1 MANFF
6 INRPIVSIVLS
17 ILTLLLGVVVIRGLS
32 IEQYPFLAP
41 PNIRVTATYPGASAE
56 AVEQSVAAP
65 IEQEVNG
72 VDRMIYMKSSNTS
85 DGRMLLDVNFEVGT
99 DQDTANVLT
108 QNRVSTAAARLPAEV
123 NQQGVTVKKQSPSI
137 LMVIS
142 LYSPKDAYDANF
154 LINYCGI
161 NLRDQILRIPGIAQV
176 DLFGGTDYGMRIWF
190 KPDMMAK
197 LGLVPAD
204 IISAIKEQN
213 LQAPAGKIG
222 GAPTPKDQEF
232 TETVSAP
239 GRLVTTEE
247 FENIIIR
254 QTATGAV
261 VKIKDIGH
269 VELGSQDYNSFGRLD
284 GKPGGAM
291 AVYLLPGANQ
301 LKAAETIYETM
312 EHAKTLFP
320 PDMDYK
326 IVYDTTPAVE
336 ASIHEILKTF
346 VEALILVT
354 LVVFIFLQ
362 NLRATIIPLLT
373 IPVSLIGTF
382 IFFPVLGFSVNTLSM
397 FGLVL
402 AIGIV
407 VDDAIVVVEAVIH
420 HLEHG
425 MKPKEATVQAMKEV
439 SGPVIGIALIL
450 SAVFVPVALLGGL
463 VGSMYKQFALTI
475 AISVLLSAFNA
486 LTLTPALCALML
498 KEPKPA
504 RGPLGIFFRG
514 FNKIFEVTTNGYVNV
529 ARLLV
534 RRSII
539 TIAIV
544 AGVVLGAMF
553 FAKRIPAGFI
563 PDEDQGILG
572 VSVQLPNGAS
582 LARTSEVLVKV
593 EQILAK
599 TEGIESFQTIG
610 GYGVVTNTYQ
620 PNYGS
625 LFARL
630 HPWEERH
637 GQELHVKGIMTKLQ
651 REFANIPEAVVFPFN
666 IPTLSGFGAAS
677 GFNFLI
683 QDRSGSMSVE
693 QMGEQAAKFLAAARE
708 RPELGNVFTSFD
720 PNYPQVRVDL
730 NREKARTLGVP
741 VNEVFQAMSAAMGGA
756 FVNDFN
762 RFGRLYRVYVQAES
776 ESRLKSDDIGKIYV
790 RSKTT
795 NEMVPLSTLVSVKDN
810 AGTELTTR
818 FNLLRS
824 VELQGA
830 PARGYTSGQ
839 ALAALEQVFEQTM
852 PKEMSFAYSSLS
864 YQEKIAPPPAPTFI
878 LAIVVVFLL
887 LAAMYESWRL
897 PWAVLLGSPLVAL
910 GALFGVW
917 LFGYDN
923 NVYVQIGLVMLIGL
937 AAKNAIL
944 IVEFAKAKHEEGKS
958 LEDSALTSARLRF
971 RPILMTAF
979 AFILGVVPL
988 MKASGAGAGAQN
1000 VMGTGV
1006 FWGMLIATA
1015 LGVFIIPG
1023 NFTFIEGLG
1032 RRRRLEAA
1040 AVTPAEASLDHA
1052 AHPAMQTEAGVGD
1065 LLTPPPPL
1073 TATAGD
1079 GAHGSTTMTA
1089 KAGGEH
1095 V

>member
-6 INRPIVSIVLS
+6 IRRPIVAIVIS
-17 ILTLLLGVVVIRGLS
+17 ILTLMLGLVVIRGLS
-32 IEQYPFLAP
+32 VEQYPFLAP
-41 PNIRVTATYPGASAE
+41 PNIRVTGTYPGASAE
-56 AVEQSVAAP
+56 AVEQSVATP
-65 IEQEVNG
+65 VEQEVNG

-154 LINYCGI
+154 LVNYCGI
-161 NLRDQILRIPGIAQV
+161 NLRDQLLRIPGIAQV
-176 DLFGGTDYGMRIWF
+176 DLFGGTDYGMRVWMR
-190 KPDMMAK
+190 PDRLAK
-197 LGLVPAD
+197 LGLTPAD
-204 IISAIKEQN
+204 VISAIKEQN
-213 LQAPAGKIG
+213 LQAPAGKV
-222 GAPTPKDQEF
+222 GAPPTPAGQEF
-232 TETVSAP
+232 TTTLSAP
-239 GRLVTTEE
+239 GRLITTEE
-247 FENIIIR
+247 FENIIVR

-261 VKIKDIGH
+261 VRVKDVGRA
-269 VELGSQDYNSFGRLD
+269 ELGSQDYNSFGRLN

-301 LKAAETIYETM
+301 LQAAETIYETM
-312 EHAKTLFP
+312 KHAKTLFP

-336 ASIHEILKTF
+336 ASIEAILHTF
-346 VEALILVT
+346 VEALVLVI

-362 NLRATIIPLLT
+362 NVRATIIPVLT

-382 IFFPVLGFSVNTLSM
+382 IFFPLLGFSINTLSM

-425 MKPKEATVQAMKEV
+425 MAPKEATFKAMAEV
-439 SGPVIGIALIL
+439 SGPVVGIALIL

-486 LTLTPALCALML
+486 LTLTPALCAML
-498 KEPKPA
+498 LKPPKPM
-504 RGPLGIFFRG
+504 RGPLGVFFRG
-514 FNKIFEVTTNGYVNV
+514 FNKVFDVTTRGYVSTS
-529 ARLLV
+529 RLLV
-534 RRSII
+534 RRSFLTIVII
-539 TIAIV
+539 
-544 AGVVLGAMF
+544 AGVVVGAGF
-553 FAKRIPAGFI
+553 FAKRLPAGFI
-563 PDEDQGILG
+563 PDEDQGIFG
-572 VSVQLPNGAS
+572 VSVQLPPGAS
-582 LARTSEVLVKV
+582 LARTSEVLKEV
-593 EQILAK
+593 EEILAK
-599 TEGIESFQTIG
+599 TEGVESFQTVG

-620 PNYGS
+620 TNYGS
-625 LFARL
+625 MFARL
-630 HPWEERH
+630 KPWEER
-637 GQELHVKGIMTKLQ
+637 EDPALHVKSIMAKLQ
-651 REFANIPEAVVFPFN
+651 RRFAAIPEAVVFPFN

-683 QDRSGSMSVE
+683 QDRSGSMSVSE
-693 QMGEQAAKFLAAARE
+693 LGEYATAFVAAARE

-720 PNYPQVRVDL
+720 PNYPQVKVDL
-730 NREKARTLGVP
+730 DREKARTLGVP
-741 VNEVFQAMSAAMGGA
+741 VNEVFQAMSTAMGGT

-776 ESRLKSDDIGKIYV
+776 ETRLKASDIGNIYV

-795 NEMVPLSTLVSVKDN
+795 GQMIPLSTLVTVKDI

-824 VELQGA
+824 VEMQGGPA
-830 PARGYTSGQ
+830 PGYTSGQ
-839 ALAALEQVFEQTM
+839 ALAALEEVFARTL
-852 PKEMSFAYSSLS
+852 PKEMGFAYSSLS
-864 YQEKIAPPPAPTFI
+864 YQEKVAPPAAPTFV
-878 LAIVVVFLL
+878 LAILVVFLL

-910 GALFGVW
+910 GAFFGVW
-917 LFGYDN
+917 LAGYDN

-944 IVEFAKAKHEEGKS
+944 IVEFAKAKHEEGMG
-958 LEDSALTSARLRF
+958 LDEAALTSARLRF

-979 AFILGVVPL
+979 AFILGVIPL
-988 MKASGAGAGAQN
+988 MKAVGAGAGAQN

-1006 FWGMLIATA
+1006 FWGMLVATL

-1023 NFTFIEGLG
+1023 NYTFVEGLG
-1032 RRRRLEAA
+1032 RRRHA
-1040 AVTPAEASLDHA
+1040 PADVIE
-1052 AHPAMQTEAGVGD
+1052 
-1065 LLTPPPPL
+1065 PPPPEFVM
-1073 TATAGD
+1073 
-1079 GAHGSTTMTA
+1079 GSYDSVTEHVTEDAPAEHPPANGEPHAAEPA
-1089 KAGGEH
+1089 KADTMGEH

>member
-1 MANFF
+1 MSNFF
-6 INRPIVSIVLS
+6 INRPIVAIVISIM
-17 ILTLLLGVVVIRGLS
+17 TLLIGVVVIRGLS

-56 AVEQSVAAP
+56 AVEQSVATP
-65 IEQEVNG
+65 VEQEVNG

-99 DQDTANVLT
+99 NQDTANVLT

-142 LYSPKDAYDANF
+142 LFSPADAYDANF
-154 LINYCGI
+154 LINYAGI

-176 DLFGGTDYGMRIWF
+176 DLFGGTDYGMRVWI
-190 KPDMMAK
+190 KPDRLAK
-197 LGLVPAD
+197 LGLTPSDV
-204 IISAIKEQN
+204 ISAIKEQN
-213 LQAPAGKIG
+213 LQAPAGKVG

-232 TETVSAP
+232 TETLSAP
-239 GRLVTTEE
+239 GRLITPEE
-247 FENIIIR
+247 FENVIVR
-254 QTATGAV
+254 QTANGSV
-261 VKIKDIGH
+261 VRIKDIGRA
-269 VELGSQDYNSFGRLD
+269 ELGSQDYNSFGRLN

-312 EHAKTLFP
+312 EHAKSLFP
-320 PDMDYK
+320 PNMDYK

-362 NLRATIIPLLT
+362 NIRATIIPLLT
-373 IPVSLIGTF
+373 IPISLVGTF
-382 IFFPVLGFSVNTLSM
+382 IFFPLLGFSVNTLSM

-425 MKPKEATVQAMKEV
+425 LPPKEATIKAMSEV
-439 SGPVIGIALIL
+439 SAPVIGIALIL

-486 LTLTPALCALML
+486 LSLTPALCALLL
-498 KEPKPA
+498 KEPKPM
-504 RGPLGIFFRG
+504 RGPLGVFFRG
-514 FNKIFEVTTNGYVNV
+514 FNKVFDVTTTGYVHV
-529 ARLLV
+529 SRLLV
-534 RRSII
+534 RRGII
-539 TIAIV
+539 TIGIV
-544 AGVVLGAMF
+544 GVVVLGALF

-563 PDEDQGILG
+563 PDEDQGIFG
-572 VSVQLPNGAS
+572 VNVQLPPGAS
-582 LARTSEVLVKV
+582 LERTSAVLKKV
-593 EQILAK
+593 EEILAK
-599 TEGIESFQTIG
+599 TEGIESYQTIG

-620 PNYGS
+620 SNYGS

-630 HPWEERH
+630 KPWEERH
-637 GQELHVKGIMTKLQ
+637 SEELKVKGIMAGLQ
-651 REFANIPEAVVFPFN
+651 KQFAAIPEGVVFPFN

-683 QDRSGSMSVE
+683 QDRTGTMTIDE
-693 QMGEQAAKFLAAARE
+693 LGEQTRRFIAAGRQ
-708 RPELGNVFTSFD
+708 RPELGNLFSSFD
-720 PNYPQVRVDL
+720 PNYPQVKVDL
-730 NREKARTLGVP
+730 DREKARTLGVP
-741 VNEVFQAMSAAMGGA
+741 VNEVFQTMSTAMGGA

-776 ESRLKSDDIGKIYV
+776 KDRLKATDIGNIYV
-790 RSKTT
+790 RSRTT
-795 NEMVPLSTLVSVKDN
+795 NSMVPLSTLVTIKDI

-824 VELQGA
+824 VELQGS

-839 ALAALEQVFEQTM
+839 ALAALEEVFAQTM

-864 YQEKIAPPPAPTFI
+864 YQEKIAPPPGPTLI
-878 LAIVVVFLL
+878 LAIICVFLL

-917 LFGYDN
+917 IYGYDN

-944 IVEFAKAKHEEGKS
+944 IVEFAKAKHDEGLS
-958 LEDSALTSARLRF
+958 LEDAALTSARLRF

-979 AFILGVVPL
+979 AFILGVIPL
-988 MKASGAGAGAQN
+988 MRANGAGAGAQN
-1000 VMGTGV
+1000 VMGVGV
-1006 FWGMLIATA
+1006 FFGMLVATA

-1023 NFTFIEGLG
+1023 NFTFVLSLG
-1032 RRRRLEAA
+1032 SRWRKK
-1040 AVTPAEASLDHA
+1040 VPA
-1052 AHPAMQTEAGVGD
+1052 
-1065 LLTPPPPL
+1065 PPPVPV
-1073 TATAGD
+1073 TAD
-1079 GAHGSTTMTA
+1079 
-1089 KAGGEH
+1089 AGGEH
-1095 V
+1095 

>member
-6 INRPIVSIVLS
+6 IRRPIVAIVIS
-17 ILTLLLGVVVIRGLS
+17 ILTVMLGLVVIRGLS
-32 IEQYPFLAP
+32 VEQYPFLAP

-56 AVEQSVAAP
+56 AVEQSVATP

-108 QNRVSTAAARLPAEV
+108 QNRVSTAGARLPAEV
-123 NQQGVTVKKQSPSI
+123 TQQGVTVKKQSPSI

-161 NLRDQILRIPGIAQV
+161 NLRDQLLRIPGVAQV
-176 DLFGGTDYGMRIWF
+176 DLFGGTDYGMRVWIR
-190 KPDMMAK
+190 PDRLAK
-197 LGLVPAD
+197 LGLTPSDV
-204 IISAIKEQN
+204 ISAIKEQN
-213 LQAPAGKIG
+213 LQAPAGKVG
-222 GAPTPKDQEF
+222 AAPTPKDQEF
-232 TETVSAP
+232 TQTLSAP

-247 FENIIIR
+247 FENVIIR

-261 VKIKDIGH
+261 VRVKDIGRA
-269 VELGSQDYNSFGRLD
+269 ELGSQDYNSFGRLN

-312 EHAKTLFP
+312 THAKSLFP

-362 NLRATIIPLLT
+362 NIRATIIPMLT
-373 IPVSLIGTF
+373 IPVSLIGAF
-382 IFFPVLGFSVNTLSM
+382 IFFPMLGFSLNTLSM

-425 MKPKEATVQAMKEV
+425 LPPKEATFQAMKEV
-439 SGPVIGIALIL
+439 SGPVVGIALIL

-486 LTLTPALCALML
+486 LSLTPALCALML
-498 KEPKPA
+498 KTPRPM
-504 RGPLGIFFRG
+504 RGPLGAFFRG
-514 FNKIFEVTTNGYVNV
+514 FNRVFEVTTNGYVSV
-529 ARLLV
+529 SRLLV
-534 RRSII
+534 RRGII
-539 TIAIV
+539 TVAIV
-544 AGVVLGAMF
+544 AVVIVGAGL
-553 FAKRIPAGFI
+553 FARHIPAGFI
-563 PDEDQGILG
+563 PDEDQGIFG
-572 VSVQLPNGAS
+572 VNIQLPPGAS
-582 LARTSEVLVKV
+582 LARTSAVLKKV
-593 EQILAK
+593 EEILAT
-599 TEGIESFQTIG
+599 TEGVDSYQTVG
-610 GYGVVTNTYQ
+610 GYGLVTNTYQ

-630 HPWEERH
+630 KPWEERK
-637 GQELHVKGIMTKLQ
+637 GEALHVKGIMARLQ
-651 REFANIPEAVVFPFN
+651 REFADIPEAVIFPFN
-666 IPTLSGFGAAS
+666 IPTLSGFGAAA

-683 QDRSGSMSVE
+683 QDRSGAMTVD
-693 QMGEQAAKFLAAARE
+693 QLGEETRKFIAAGRQ
-708 RPELGNVFTSFD
+708 RPELGNLFTSFD
-720 PNYPQVRVDL
+720 PNYPQVKVELD
-730 NREKARTLGVP
+730 REKARTLGVP
-741 VNEVFQAMSAAMGGA
+741 VDQVFQTMSSAMGGA

-762 RFGRLYRVYVQAES
+762 RFGRLYRVYVQAEAAN
-776 ESRLKSDDIGKIYV
+776 RLKAEDIGRIYV

-795 NEMVPLSTLVSVKDN
+795 NAMVPLSTLVSVKAI
-810 AGTELTTR
+810 AGTELMAR

-839 ALAALEQVFEQTM
+839 ALAALEQVFAETM
-852 PKEMSFAYSSLS
+852 PKEIGFSYSSLS
-864 YQEKIAPPPAPTFI
+864 YQEKIAPPAAPTFI
-878 LAIVVVFLL
+878 LALLCVFLL
-887 LAAMYESWRL
+887 LAALYESWRL

-910 GALFGVW
+910 GAFFGVW
-917 LFGYDN
+917 LMGYDN
-923 NVYVQIGLVMLIGL
+923 NVYVQVGLVMLIGL

-944 IVEFAKAKHEEGKS
+944 IVEFAKAKHEEGSS
-958 LEDSALTSARLRF
+958 LEDAALTSARLRF

-988 MKASGAGAGAQN
+988 MRASGAGAGAQN
-1000 VMGTGV
+1000 VMGTSV
-1006 FWGMLIATA
+1006 FWGMLIATF

-1023 NFTFIEGLG
+1023 NFTFIESLG
-1032 RRRRLEAA
+1032 RRKREV
-1040 AVTPAEASLDHA
+1040 AVVPEPPAVV
-1052 AHPAMQTEAGVGD
+1052 AHV
-1065 LLTPPPPL
+1065 
-1073 TATAGD
+1073 
-1079 GAHGSTTMTA
+1079 
-1089 KAGGEH
+1089 AGGKQA
-1095 V
+1095 

>member
-6 INRPIVSIVLS
+6 IRRPIVAIVIS
-17 ILTLLLGVVVIRGLS
+17 ILTLLIGVIVIRGLS

-41 PNIRVTATYPGASAE
+41 PNIRATATYPGASAE
-56 AVEQSVAAP
+56 AVEQSVATP

-137 LMVIS
+137 LMVVS

-176 DLFGGTDYGMRIWF
+176 DLFGGTDYGMRVWF
-190 KPDMMAK
+190 KPDRLAK
-197 LGLVPAD
+197 LGLTPSDV
-204 IISAIKEQN
+204 ISAIKEQN

-222 GAPTPKDQEF
+222 GAPTPTDQEF
-232 TETVSAP
+232 TETLSAP
-239 GRLVTTEE
+239 GRLVTPEE
-247 FENIIIR
+247 FENVIVR
-254 QTATGAV
+254 QSATGAV
-261 VKIKDIGH
+261 VRIKDIGRA
-269 VELGSQDYNSFGRLD
+269 ELGSQDYNSFGRLN
-284 GKPGGAM
+284 GKPSGAM
-291 AVYLLPGANQ
+291 AIYLLPGANQ
-301 LKAAETIYETM
+301 LKASETIYETM
-312 EHAKTLFP
+312 EHAKSLFP
-320 PDMDYK
+320 PDTDYK

-354 LVVFIFLQ
+354 IVVFIFLQ
-362 NLRATIIPLLT
+362 NIRATIIPLIT
-373 IPVSLIGTF
+373 IPVSLVGTF
-382 IFFPVLGFSVNTLSM
+382 IFFPLLGFSINTLSM

-425 MKPKEATVQAMKEV
+425 LPPKEATIKAMGEV
-439 SGPVIGIALIL
+439 SAPVIGIALIL

-463 VGSMYKQFALTI
+463 VGSMYRQFALTI

-486 LTLTPALCALML
+486 LSLTPALCAMML
-498 KEPKPA
+498 KNPKPM

-514 FNKIFEVTTNGYVNV
+514 FNKVFDVTTNGYVHV
-529 ARLLV
+529 SRLLV
-534 RRSII
+534 RRGIL
-539 TIAIV
+539 TIGIV
-544 AGVVLGAMF
+544 GVVVLGAVF
-553 FAKRIPAGFI
+553 FARAIPSGFI
-563 PDEDQGILG
+563 PDEDQGIFG
-572 VSVQLPNGAS
+572 VNVQLPPGAS
-582 LARTSEVLVKV
+582 LARTSEVLKKV
-593 EQILAK
+593 EAILAK
-599 TEGIESFQTIG
+599 TEGIESYQTIG

-630 HPWEERH
+630 KPWEERH
-637 GQELHVKGIMTKLQ
+637 SDALHVKGIMAGLQ
-651 REFANIPEAVVFPFN
+651 KQFAAIPEGVVFPFN

-683 QDRSGSMSVE
+683 QDRTGTMTVE
-693 QMGEQAAKFLAAARE
+693 QLGEQSRAFITAGRQ
-708 RPELGNVFTSFD
+708 RPELGTLFTSFD
-720 PNYPQVRVDL
+720 PNYPQVKVNLD
-730 NREKARTLGVP
+730 REKARTLGVP
-741 VNEVFQAMSAAMGGA
+741 VNEVFQTMSATMGGA

-776 ESRLKSDDIGKIYV
+776 SDRLKAEDIGRIFV

-795 NEMVPLSTLVSVKDN
+795 NSMVPLSTLVSIDDI
-810 AGTELTTR
+810 AGTEITTR

-824 VELQGA
+824 VELTGA

-839 ALAALEQVFEQTM
+839 ALKALEEVFAQTM
-852 PKEMSFAYSSLS
+852 PSEMSFAYSSLS

-878 LAIVVVFLL
+878 LAILCVFLL

-917 LFGYDN
+917 LMGYDN

-944 IVEFAKAKHEEGKS
+944 IVEFAKAKHEEGSS
-958 LEDSALTSARLRF
+958 LEDAALTSARLRF

-1000 VMGTGV
+1000 VMGVGV
-1006 FWGMLIATA
+1006 FFGMLVATA

-1032 RRRRLEAA
+1032 RKGRTVAA
-1040 AVTPAEASLDHA
+1040 A
-1052 AHPAMQTEAGVGD
+1052 
-1065 LLTPPPPL
+1065 PPPVP
-1073 TATAGD
+1073 ATV
-1079 GAHGSTTMTA
+1079 T
-1089 KAGGEH
+1089 AGGEH
-1095 V
+1095 